1 MSSFWEKIDIVRLE
15 ENTPLPVF
23 DCGDIDL
30 NDFLQNDAKNYLKT
44 MLAITYLVKSEDE
57 IAAYFCL
64 SYDGLTRSTILSEE
78 EKTLWNK
85 VGRKIPNSKRRR
97 TYPAVKIGRLAVAK
111 KYAGLGLGKQLLL
124 SVREMYI
131 NEPHHA
137 GCRFI
142 TVDAYRSAFDFY
154 EKNKFRYLTTKD
166 VDDDTRAMYF
176 DLFAITE

>member
-1 MSSFWEKIDIVRLE
+1 MSSILDKIKIVRLE
-15 ENTPLPVF
+15 ENTPLSSF

-30 NDFLQNDAKNYLKT
+30 NDFLHNDSKNYLKS
-44 MLAITYLVKSEDE
+44 MLAVTYLIKVENE

-64 SYDGLTRSTILSEE
+64 SYDSLTRTTVLTEE
-78 EKTLWNK
+78 EKALWNK
-85 VGRKIPNSKRRR
+85 VGRKIPNSKRRK

-111 KYAGLGLGKQLLL
+111 DYSGLGLGKQLLL

-142 TVDAYRSAFDFY
+142 TVDACRSALDFY
-154 EKNKFRYLTTKD
+154 EKNRFRYLTSKD
-166 VDDDTRAMYF
+166 KDEDTRAMYF
-176 DLFAITE
+176 DLKAV

>member
-1 MSSFWEKIDIVRLE
+1 MSSVLDKIKIVRLE
-15 ENTPLPVF
+15 EDTIISSF

-30 NDFLQNDAKNYLKT
+30 NNFLQNDAKNYLKS
-44 MLAITYLVKSEDE
+44 MLAVTYLIKVENE

-64 SYDGLTRSTILSEE
+64 SYDGLTRTTILTEE
-78 EKTLWNK
+78 EKALWNR

-97 TYPAVKIGRLAVAK
+97 TYPAVKIGRLAVAQQ
-111 KYAGLGLGKQLLL
+111 YAGLGLGRRLLF

-142 TVDAYRSAFDFY
+142 TVDAYRSALDFY
-154 EKNKFRYLTTKD
+154 EKNRFRYLTTKD
-166 VDDDTRAMYF
+166 KDDDTRAMYF
-176 DLFAITE
+176 DLKAV